1 MTKLLSKIFRVAI
14 VGFVILAPLFASA
27 QDDAPLPSEVKRG
40 WNFGPLPAIGY
51 NSDLGFQLG
60 ALCDI
65 YYYGDGSVYPGYVH
79 KFNIEA
85 SYYFKGSGVFHF
97 FYDSKYLIPKV
108 RLTTA
113 ITYLPNPIMNFYGF
127 NGAASPYNPSLDKNE
142 GMAFYSMKRNS
153 LRVLADFSGNIKG
166 HLNWAA
172 GMAFWNYR
180 MGEVSLKKY
189 AENASYSLYN
199 IYRDYGVIGADE
211 AAGGSHFELKA
222 GLVYDTRDHE
232 AAPSRGIWA
241 EAMIYGSPD
250 MFQGA
255 GFNYLKATAHFRHYV
270 PVWEDRIVFAY
281 HLAYQGTVAGRVP
294 FYLQSNITT
303 PYLRQVN
310 SEGLGS
316 VNTLRGML
324 YNRIVGDGVA
334 WGNAEVRIRLVRF
347 NFISQAW
354 YVALNPFFD
363 AGKVVQPYRL
373 DEMKAAASMMNN
385 DPSTASFANLV
396 YSGQNEKLHMSAGL
410 GVKLAMNRN
419 FIVSVEWAK
428 PFDSQDGTNG
438 MNVGLNYIF

>member
-1 MTKLLSKIFRVAI
+1 MAVICLP
-14 VGFVILAPLFASA
+14 ILATA
-27 QDDAPLPSEVKRG
+27 QERKKEVPELTVVKQG

-60 ALCDI
+60 VLCDI
-65 YYYGDGSVYPGYVH
+65 YYYGNGKAFPGYIH
-79 KFNIEA
+79 KFNVEA

-108 RLTTA
+108 RVTTA
-113 ITYLPNPIMNFYGF
+113 VTYLPNPIMNFYGF
-127 NGAASPYNPSLDKNE
+127 NGAATLYDPALDKQN

-153 LRVLADFSGNIKG
+153 LRVLTDFQGNISG
-166 HLNWAA
+166 PLNWAA

-180 MGEVSLKKY
+180 IGEVSLKKY
-189 AENASYSLYN
+189 ADHASNSLYN
-199 IYRDYGVIGADE
+199 IYRNYGVIGENE
-211 AAGGSHFELKA
+211 AKGGSHVELKA

-250 MFQGA
+250 IFQGA
-255 GFNYLKATAHFRHYV
+255 GFNYLKMSLRFRQYL
-270 PVWEDRIVFAY
+270 PVLDDRIVFAY
-281 HLAYQGTVAGRVP
+281 NLAYQGTMTGQVP

-324 YNRIVGDGVA
+324 YNRIVGDGLA
-334 WGNAEVRIRLVRF
+334 WANAEMRFRVVRF
-347 NFISQAW
+347 RFIKQGW

-363 AGKVVQPYRL
+363 AGMVVQPYRL
-373 DEMKAAASMMNN
+373 SEMKRAASMLKK
-385 DPSTASFANLV
+385 DPSTASLADLV
-396 YSGQNEKLHMSAGL
+396 YSGRDEKLHASAGL
-410 GVKLAMNRN
+410 GVKLVMNRN

-428 PFDSQDGTNG
+428 PFDPQDGTDG

>member
-1 MTKLLSKIFRVAI
+1 M
-14 VGFVILAPLFASA
+14 PLMASA
-27 QDDAPLPSEVKRG
+27 QGTPEETTLPVERPADVKKG
-40 WNFGPLPAIGY
+40 WNIGPLPAIGY

-65 YYYGDGSVYPGYVH
+65 YYYGDGSVYPGYMH

-113 ITYLPNPIMNFYGF
+113 VTYLPNPIMNFYGF
-127 NGAASPYNPSLDKNE
+127 NGAASPYTAALDKQD

-172 GMAFWNYR
+172 GMAFWSYKV
-180 MGEVSLKKY
+180 GDVSLKKY
-189 AENASYSLYN
+189 AENASNSLYN
-199 IYRDYGVIGADE
+199 LYRHYGVIGDDE
-211 AAGGSHFELKA
+211 ATGGSHLELKA

-241 EAMIYGSPD
+241 EAMVYGSPD
-250 MFQGA
+250 MFQSA
-255 GFNYLKATAHFRHYV
+255 GFNYLKATVHFRHYL

-281 HLAYQGTVAGRVP
+281 HLAYQGTIAGRVP

-324 YNRIVGDGVA
+324 YNRIVGDGVG
-334 WGNAEVRIRLVRF
+334 WGNAEMRIRVVQFRF
-347 NFISQAW
+347 INQGW

-363 AGKVVQPYRL
+363 AGMVVQPYRL
-373 DEMKAAASMMNN
+373 SEMKAAATTLKA
-385 DPSTASFANLV
+385 DPATAPLADMV
-396 YSGQNEKLHMSAGL
+396 YSGRDEKLHMSAGM
-410 GVKLAMNRN
+410 GIKLAMNRN

-428 PFDSQDGTNG
+428 PFDKQDGTNG
-438 MNVGLNYIF
+438 INVGLNYIF

>member
-1 MTKLLSKIFRVAI
+1 MNKILVKILWAWVVLILLP
-14 VGFVILAPLFASA
+14 LAGSA
-27 QDDAPLPSEVKRG
+27 QKKEVKKG

-65 YYYGDGSVYPGYVH
+65 YYYGDGSVYPGYMH

-127 NGAASPYNPSLDKNE
+127 NGAASPYDPSLDKQN
-142 GMAFYSMKRNS
+142 GMAFYSIKRNS

-172 GMAFWNYR
+172 GMAFWNYKI
-180 MGEVSLKKY
+180 GDVSLKKY
-189 AENASYSLYN
+189 AEHASNSLYN
-199 IYRDYGVIGADE
+199 LYRHYGIIGDDE
-211 AAGGSHFELKA
+211 ATGGSHLELKA
-222 GLVYDTRDHE
+222 GLVFDTRDHE

-241 EAMIYGSPD
+241 EAMVYGSPD
-250 MFQGA
+250 IFQGA
-255 GFNYLKATAHFRHYV
+255 GFDYLKVSAHFRQYV

-281 HLAYQGTVAGRVP
+281 HLAYQGTVAGKVP

-334 WGNAEVRIRLVRF
+334 WGNAEMRF
-347 NFISQAW
+347 RVVSFRFIGQAW

-363 AGKVVQPYRL
+363 AGMVVQPYRL
-373 DEMKAAASMMNN
+373 SKMKAAATPLGL
-385 DPSTASFANLV
+385 DTETADLI
-396 YSGQNEKLHMSAGL
+396 YSGRDEKLHMSAGM
-410 GVKLAMNRN
+410 GIKLAMNRN

-428 PFDSQDGTNG
+428 PFDSQDGTDG
-438 MNVGLNYIF
+438 INVGLNYIF